1 MEVKHRR
8 TGRERL
14 SWHPAFHQAIQLELF
29 DWRNELEFQ
38 TELQLTSEPLR
49 IDLLVI
55 KKPMQLVIDKNIARI
70 FKNYNIIEYKSP
82 DDYFSIKDFF
92 KVYAYAY
99 IYAAITPNVD
109 LSEITITFIEN
120 RYPRNFLKYLT
131 KTKGYRIEESTSGI
145 YEIHGD
151 YIPMQMIESKKLP
164 ESENLW
170 LKSLTKDLEVKS
182 VNAILEA
189 SGKCAGKA
197 AMDAFFDILARANPD
212 IFLEVQAM
220 ANSKKPRRT
229 FEEVFTE
236 AGLIPEWI
244 ERGRVKGMAEGEIK
258 GKAEG
263 KTEGKTEVARNLFSM
278 GMPIEQ
284 ISKAVQMP
292 VEELSAEFHC
302 TLAV

>member
-29 DWRNELEFQ
+29 DWRDELEFQ

-55 KKPMQLVIDKNIARI
+55 KKPKQLVIDKNIARI
-70 FKNYNIIEYKSP
+70 FKSFNIIEYKSP
-82 DDYFSIKDFF
+82 DDYFSIKDFY

-99 IYAAITPNVD
+99 LYAAIMPNVD
-109 LSEITITFIEN
+109 ISDITLTFIEN
-120 RYPRNFLKYLT
+120 RYPRNFLKYIT
-131 KTKGYRIEESTSGI
+131 KTKGCRIEENTSGI

-151 YIPMQMIESKKLP
+151 YIPIQMIESKKLP
-164 ESENLW
+164 ESDNLW
-170 LKSLTKDLEVKS
+170 LKSLTNALEVKS
-182 VNAILEA
+182 ANAIIEA
-189 SGKCAGKA
+189 SGSCAGKA
-197 AMDAFFDILARANPD
+197 AMDAYFDILARANPD
-212 IFLEVQAM
+212 IFLEAQTM
-220 ANSKKPRRT
+220 ANNKKPKRT

-244 ERGRVKGMAEGEIK
+244 ERGRIEGEAK
-258 GKAEG
+258 
-263 KTEGKTEVARNLFSM
+263 GKTEVARNLFSM

-292 VEELSAEFHC
+292 VEELSAELLC